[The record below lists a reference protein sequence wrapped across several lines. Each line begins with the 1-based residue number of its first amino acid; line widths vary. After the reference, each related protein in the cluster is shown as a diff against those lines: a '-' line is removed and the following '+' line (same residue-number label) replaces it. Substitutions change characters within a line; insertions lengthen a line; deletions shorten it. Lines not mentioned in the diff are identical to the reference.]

1 MIAVKR
7 PTAIYA
13 RTATDDARG
22 SRCADQVRCLQE
34 VIAGE
39 ADRTTVYADVAR
51 SGRDLTRPRLRRLVQ
66 DAGRGKVG
74 RVLVQDFSR
83 LARCPALLAS
93 ILAELEAA
101 GVVVETVEQVRADA

>member
-13 RTATDDARG
+13 RTAADDVRG
-22 SRCADQVRCLQE
+22 SRCADQVRRLQE
-34 VIAGE
+34 VIEGE
-39 ADRTTVYADVAR
+39 MDRPTIYADVAQ
-51 SGRDLTRPRLRRLVQ
+51 SGNEPARPRLRRLIQ
-66 DAGRGKVG
+66 DAGQGKMR

-93 ILAELEAA
+93 ILSELEAA
-101 GVVVETVEQVRADA
+101 GVVVENVEQVRADA